1 MAFWRWFDIARLRW
15 RSVLRRRR
23 VEQDL
28 DRELQFFVEQ
38 EAAHLVNKGMSV
50 EEARYAARR
59 ALGGYTQIQEE
70 CRDMRRTNHLED
82 LVRDLRYA
90 ARSFLRDPGF
100 TLAIVL
106 SMALS
111 IGATSSIFSLIDG
124 VLLRALPYRDPGQLV
139 RTFLNSSSYS
149 KFPVNPNDFRDFR
162 QQNHTFESMAAYT
175 RTDNQ
180 LSGNGKP
187 VRLSSFAVTAGFFHV
202 LGLTPAMGRE
212 FSEADEVSGGANV
225 VVLSDRLWRSQFGAS
240 RDVVGRRIWLE
251 AIPFTVTGVMPP
263 GAEHPGNTYRA
274 VAFGDTV
281 DLWTAFKFE
290 GSPERR
296 GSHFLDCIGRMKPG
310 ITQRQA
316 EADLNAVMAELA
328 RTHEGDRN
336 WRIFL
341 VPLHREIVAG
351 SRPLLLVLLGAVTL
365 VLLIA
370 CANAANLLLARASSR
385 RREIALRL
393 AVGAGRMRLVR
404 QMLAE
409 SLLLSCMGAVLGGLL
424 AVGGVKVLVALLP
437 ADFPRAADIHVNGML
452 FLFTIVVALA
462 TGVAFGLAPALSASR
477 TDLREPLHES
487 SRSATSGGDSLRL
500 RHLLVVGEVAL
511 ACVLLIGAALMMR
524 SFSNLLHDDFG
535 FKAEHALTAT
545 LSLPEATY
553 KDEKSAS
560 LFYKRLLDE
569 LESDPEI
576 AVAGIGSDLPWTGY
590 DDNAGGFKIEGKTPP
605 PHQEFHA
612 RYHMASNDYFRALR
626 VPLVAGRYFNEHDVR
641 GSQNVVL
648 INRSMALKYWPG
660 EDAAGKRMTFAD
672 KPEDKDW
679 LTVVGVV
686 GDVKDTPSSA
696 AAEPAFWWPV
706 AQAPFEP
713 EMVAVLRG
721 RSDPN
726 ALGAKLR
733 AAVAALDPNLAVGDV
748 RFLDDVAGHSFSAPR
763 FGLFL
768 VGLFAALA
776 LALAAVGTYGVISYS
791 VNQRKQEFGIRMAL
805 GAGAFNVI
813 GFVLREGMKLAAAGT
828 AVGIVCGLGMSRA
841 LGSLLYRVKPFDPFT
856 LGLCAVVVLGTAALA
871 CYVPARRATSSD
883 PMTALRAD

>member
-1 MAFWRWFDIARLRW
+1 MALWRRFDIAQLRW
-15 RSVLRRRR
+15 RSLMKRSR
-23 VEQDL
+23 VERDL
-28 DRELQFFVEQ
+28 DKELQFFVER
-38 EAAHLVNKGMSV
+38 EAAELVSKGMTA
-50 EEARYAARR
+50 EEAQYAARR
-59 ALGGYTQIQEE
+59 ALGGYTQVQEE
-70 CRDMRRTNHLED
+70 CRDMRRTNYFED
-82 LVRDLRYA
+82 FARDLKYA

-124 VLLRALPYRDPGQLV
+124 VLLRALPYREPDQLV
-139 RTFLNSSSYS
+139 RTFLNSSSFP

-162 QQNHTFESMAAYT
+162 QQNHAFESMAAYT
-175 RTDNQ
+175 RNDIQ

-212 FSEADEVSGGANV
+212 FTQADEVSGSGNV
-225 VVLSDRLWRSQFGAS
+225 VVLSNRLWRSEFGAS
-240 RDVVGRRIWLE
+240 PDVVGKRIWLE
-251 AIPFTVTGVMPP
+251 SIPFTVVGVMPP
-263 GAEHPGNTYRA
+263 GTEHPGNTYRA
-274 VAFGDTV
+274 VAFGETV
-281 DLWTAFKFE
+281 DLWTTFKFE
-290 GSPERR
+290 GNPENR

-310 ITQRQA
+310 ITQPQA
-316 EADLNAVMAELA
+316 EADLNAVMTQLA

-336 WRIFL
+336 WRIFV
-341 VPLHREIVAG
+341 VPLHHEIVAG
-351 SRPLLLVLLGAVTL
+351 SRPMLLVLLGAVSL

-393 AVGAGRMRLVR
+393 AVGARKMRLVR

-409 SLLLSCMGAVLGGLL
+409 SLLLSCVGALLGGLL
-424 AVGGVKVLVALLP
+424 AVGGVKVLVVLLP

-452 FLFTIVVALA
+452 FLFMIIVALA
-462 TGVAFGLAPALSASR
+462 TGVAFGLVPALSASK

-511 ACVLLIGAALMMR
+511 ACILLIGAGLMMR
-524 SFSNLLHDDFG
+524 SFSNLLHEDFG
-535 FKAEHALTAT
+535 FKAEHAMTAAM
-545 LSLPEATY
+545 SLPEASY
-553 KDEKSAS
+553 KEEKKAS

-569 LESDPEI
+569 LSRDPEI
-576 AVAGIGSDLPWTGY
+576 AVAGIGSDLPWSGY
-590 DDNAGGFKIEGKTPP
+590 DDNAGGFKIEGKTAP
-605 PHQEFHA
+605 PHEDFHA
-612 RYHMASNDYFRALR
+612 RYHMASNDYFTALG
-626 VPLVAGRYFNEHDVR
+626 VPLVSGRFFNEHDAR

-648 INRSMALKYWPG
+648 INRSMARKYWPG
-660 EDAAGKRMTFAD
+660 EDATGKRMTFSD
-672 KPEDKDW
+672 KPAEKDW
-679 LTVVGVV
+679 LTVVGLV

-696 AAEPAFWWPV
+696 SAEPGFWWPIE
-706 AQAPFEP
+706 QTPFVP
-713 EMVAVLRG
+713 EMVVVLRG

-726 ALGAKLR
+726 ALASRLR
-733 AAVAALDPNLAVGDV
+733 TAVATLDPNLAVGNV
-748 RFLDDVAGHSFSAPR
+748 HFLDDVASHSFSAPR

-805 GAGAFNVI
+805 GAGALNVI

-828 AVGIVCGLGMSRA
+828 LVGVVCGLGLGRA
-841 LGSLLYRVKPFDPFT
+841 LGSLLYQVKPFDPLT
-856 LGLCAVVVLGTAALA
+856 LGICAVVVLGTASLA
-871 CYVPARRATSSD
+871 CYVPARRATASD
-883 PMTALRAD
+883 PMTALRSD